1 MANHRKQ
8 KTKWLA
14 ALLGLAL
21 AFTAAGCGAGGG
33 APDGGAAAQP
43 QTSPGSAPPGQNA
56 GDAEKRTVYPF
67 TVKDATGREFVFG
80 KAPER
85 IASTS
90 PSETEMLFAL
100 GLGDKVV
107 GVSDFCDYPEE
118 AKAKPKLGSITKP
131 NEEALI
137 GTGADLVLAGVS
149 MKLPTVEKLREL
161 QVPLFK
167 VEPKTVDD
175 IMNNLLLM
183 GQIFDRQAR
192 AEELVAEMK
201 AERQKVVDAVKDLKP
216 EERKKV
222 FFEFSPGWTVG
233 QGEFLDELIRLAGGI
248 NVAGEEQ
255 GYVKISEEKVI
266 ADNPQVILYPEGII
280 DDQSKKPME
289 QLIRERS
296 GWDKIDAVKN
306 GRLAGVDKDLTS
318 RPGPRIMQALT
329 EIAKGI
335 YPELVK

>member
-1 MANHRKQ
+1 
-8 KTKWLA
+8 
-14 ALLGLAL
+14 
-21 AFTAAGCGAGGG
+21 
-33 APDGGAAAQP
+33 
-43 QTSPGSAPPGQNA
+43 
-56 GDAEKRTVYPF
+56 
-67 TVKDATGREFVFG
+67 
-80 KAPER
+80 
-85 IASTS
+85 
-90 PSETEMLFAL
+90 
-100 GLGDKVV
+100 
-107 GVSDFCDYPEE
+107 
-118 AKAKPKLGSITKP
+118 
-131 NEEALI
+131 
-137 GTGADLVLAGVS
+137 
-149 MKLPTVEKLREL
+149 
-161 QVPLFK
+161 
-167 VEPKTVDD
+167 
-175 IMNNLLLM
+175 
-183 GQIFDRQAR
+183 
-192 AEELVAEMK
+192 
-201 AERQKVVDAVKDLKP
+201 
-216 EERKKV
+216 V